1 MAQNRQKQRNQ
12 LIRGALG
19 AARQRI
25 DAAPTASDAFAPIG
39 ELVFWIIATD
49 EGLRKQYRQAYTRWR
64 DNHQHG
70 HLFPA
75 IRYARNKVAHESE
88 AWDYGEEAI
97 PLDEYADSY
106 RYTRWVWVQLPRPG
120 KAPNKKV
127 EQTWRRQ
134 FAAYKQHLSG
144 KPVIVTTMEAVAVLE
159 EWWQQHGI

>member
-1 MAQNRQKQRNQ
+1 MAQDRQRQRNQ

-39 ELVFWIIATD
+39 ELVVWIIAAD
-49 EGLRKQYRQAYTRWR
+49 EGLRKQYRQTYTRWR

-106 RYTRWVWVQLPRPG
+106 RYTRWCGCSYRGQARPPTRRSSRLGGGSLPP
-120 KAPNKKV
+120 
-127 EQTWRRQ
+127 T
-134 FAAYKQHLSG
+134 SS
-144 KPVIVTTMEAVAVLE
+144 T
-159 EWWQQHGI
+159 